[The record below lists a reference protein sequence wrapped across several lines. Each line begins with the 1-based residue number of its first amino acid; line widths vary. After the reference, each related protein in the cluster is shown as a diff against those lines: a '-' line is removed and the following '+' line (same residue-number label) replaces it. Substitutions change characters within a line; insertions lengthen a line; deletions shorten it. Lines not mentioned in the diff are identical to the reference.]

1 MAVYSNALDLIGNTP
16 ILEIKTFDTGSCRLF
31 LKLENQNPGGSIKDR
46 IALSMIESAEQ
57 SGKLKPGGILV
68 EATAGNTGIGLAL
81 VSKLKGYHLI
91 LVIPDKM
98 SREKISHL
106 KALGA
111 EIVITRSD
119 VENGHPEYY
128 QDLAK
133 KIAQEKGAFYVNQF
147 ENPANPLAHETGTG
161 PEIWSQM
168 NHNLDAVVVGVGSSG
183 TITGLSRFFE
193 KVAPHVEMVLAD
205 PKGSIL
211 AEYILE
217 GKISSKPGSWIVEGI
232 GEDFIPPIADFSR
245 TKYAYTISDQESMDT
260 ARSLLNLEGILGGSS
275 TGTLLASALRYCKD
289 QTQPKNV
296 LTFVCDSGNK
306 YLSKMYN
313 NYWMIDQGF
322 IKRETQGNLIDLIS
336 RKKEEGGVV
345 FVSPNDTLNTA
356 YARMKL
362 YDVSQL
368 PVLFEEKII
377 GLLDESDLLLAI
389 FERENGFQ
397 KVVSEA
403 MNSNLIKVKPDTN
416 LSELMEHFRQGLIAI
431 VEDNQGQ
438 FHGLITQIDLL
449 NHLRRKLTN

>member
-1 MAVYSNALDLIGNTP
+1 
-16 ILEIKTFDTGSCRLF
+16 
-31 LKLENQNPGGSIKDR
+31 
-46 IALSMIESAEQ
+46 MIESAEQ

-133 KIAQEKGAFYVNQF
+133 KIALERGAFYVNQF

-205 PKGSIL
+205 PKGL
-211 AEYILE
+211 H
-217 GKISSKPGSWIVEGI
+217 
-232 GEDFIPPIADFSR
+232 SR
-245 TKYAYTISDQESMDT
+245 RIHI
-260 ARSLLNLEGILGGSS
+260 RW
-275 TGTLLASALRYCKD
+275 
-289 QTQPKNV
+289 KN
-296 LTFVCDSGNK
+296 
-306 YLSKMYN
+306 
-313 NYWMIDQGF
+313 
-322 IKRETQGNLIDLIS
+322 
-336 RKKEEGGVV
+336 
-345 FVSPNDTLNTA
+345 
-356 YARMKL
+356 
-362 YDVSQL
+362 
-368 PVLFEEKII
+368 
-377 GLLDESDLLLAI
+377 
-389 FERENGFQ
+389 
-397 KVVSEA
+397 
-403 MNSNLIKVKPDTN
+403 
-416 LSELMEHFRQGLIAI
+416 
-431 VEDNQGQ
+431 Q
-438 FHGLITQIDLL
+438 F
-449 NHLRRKLTN
+449 